1 MKSFILIICLF
12 FLTALQAQ
20 RDIYLNEQGDT
31 ISKSQFKKRLRNKE
45 DQATVWKS
53 KKKNNLDVYTVSMNK
68 YLKSRLNY
76 TGILLHLERITGKR
90 INPTQPICIEYTYK
104 DDLCSSTSTNKWT
117 RNKIITR
124 KQFQNPIQRDLKSKK
139 ITLICLFEEGIT
151 LKNKPEK
158 KGEYFYQDSKN
169 FFKKLIFKK
178 PTLCGSFALIKPNGE
193 TLIRN
198 GEYRADYM
206 AAHLKSEIWDDIF
219 KK

>member
-139 ITLICLFEEGIT
+139 ITLICLFEEGINLKINLKRKENT
-151 LKNKPEK
+151 FIKILKTSLKN
-158 KGEYFYQDSKN
+158 
-169 FFKKLIFKK
+169 
-178 PTLCGSFALIKPNGE
+178 
-193 TLIRN
+193 
-198 GEYRADYM
+198 
-206 AAHLKSEIWDDIF
+206 
-219 KK
+219 